1 MLQFPHQ
8 SLKFLNPQKIVEQLA
23 LQSGMQVADFGCG
36 AGDFVVCASG
46 IVGAEG
52 KVSAI
57 DIQDSALSS
66 AKSKARM
73 EGVLNIDFIKADLE
87 TANSSNL
94 SDGSQDAVLLTNIL
108 HQVGDKNAIM
118 KECFRVLKNG
128 GIAAVVDWK
137 KDAVFGPIKDTRL
150 SVEDVKQLAQ
160 KHNLTFQKEIDAG
173 VYHFGMVFTKANYHV

>member
-1 MLQFPHQ
+1 
-8 SLKFLNPQKIVEQLA
+8 
-23 LQSGMQVADFGCG
+23 
-36 AGDFVVCASG
+36 
-46 IVGAEG
+46 
-52 KVSAI
+52 
-57 DIQDSALSS
+57 
-66 AKSKARM
+66 M

-137 KDAVFGPIKDTRL
+137 KDAVFGPVKDTRL
-150 SVEDVKQLAQ
+150 SVEDAKQLAQ
-160 KHNLTFQKEIDAG
+160 KHNFAFQKEIDAG
-173 VYHFGMVFTKANYHV
+173 VYHFGIIFAKAS